1 MVWQF
6 ANDKKI
12 CYICRGVMGKK
23 KQLPSDEVL
32 ALALEREVLKPEVKM
47 SHCENR
53 KEIIKMPDSNN

>member
-1 MVWQF
+1 MTKKYAIF
-6 ANDKKI
+6 AVAF
-12 CYICRGVMGKK
+12 CMGKK
-23 KQLPSDEVL
+23 KKLPSDEVL

>member
-1 MVWQF
+1 MLYLPWRS
-6 ANDKKI
+6 AWE
-12 CYICRGVMGKK
+12 KK
-23 KQLPSDEVL
+23 KKLPSDEVL